1 MRQTG
6 GDLAQF
12 WQKLWSVGLRGFLV
26 TGVLSL
32 VLAFGAGRIEKTGD
46 DLQVALPLLAW
57 GCAAANGDAVEYL
70 GRYLVMLGSVHTA
83 KWAFGDAAFNRRPN
97 GGSFGM
103 PSAHTSTAVLGASR
117 LAGECLAGN
126 PVAAAVAVL
135 AAGFVG
141 GSRIVAGKHDLW
153 QVLIGAAVGLLADRV
168 FGKGSRAREWLRRR
182 LRR

>member
-6 GDLAQF
+6 GGLAQF

-70 GRYLVMLGSVHTA
+70 GRYLVMLGSVHSA
-83 KWAFGDAAFNRRPN
+83 KWAFGDAVFNRRPN

-141 GSRIVAGKHDLW
+141 GSRIVPGKHDLW